1 MKKEDTAA
9 ESTVAGVFSLFWIY
23 GKMYLFGRLTNGGK
37 RKMNRSKIRKEEQ
50 KLRLESKTFRS
61 SFRTILTILPVSII
75 LIVVAEVA
83 SLLMMDRLAGD
94 FESRTVSRVL
104 NQVDQDFKQ
113 AYMILTKLKSDET
126 LLSYVRKSER
136 DYYSEWEVFDRLRSV
151 ISGYN
156 NIEEIYLYFPEYEY
170 VISSDSG
177 GKESRVF
184 QTDKYA
190 DSYDEWLEALNGG
203 VMGRFQTIT
212 GTDGE
217 QKSIITTQMTN
228 TDSLNTA
235 RAVVV
240 LSGDY
245 LEDLLKGLSL
255 RGGEEAFVLS
265 DNGLVTGTLSGQ
277 GDELAIQLRNCQE
290 KELSD
295 LRIGEKNYKLSF
307 SRSSKTGL
315 ILAYAVLK
323 GASYSATA
331 FAKVFGVTV
340 SIVGALFLVF
350 LCFLVAKRNY
360 LPIQYLLN
368 SVKDADKD
376 LEQSQVM
383 DDLGDLE
390 VYVKKTIRTR
400 QEMNEK
406 IRQYEADMRELH
418 LGQLLFQGGVTEE
431 EALKQELDF
440 TGNRY
445 AVLMCVF
452 EEREDV
458 GEVLEDVGAEADK
471 REILTEYIQECFPE
485 LSRFY
490 VLEGKDG
497 FFCVLNGDCETGEK
511 FRQQLSAERDRMKTL
526 LAEEEKIFCNG
537 YLSESGE
544 RLEDIHKGYE
554 EVREKFVHKEI
565 QDKTEEN
572 ENCSIERILECIR
585 KNLSDE
591 NLSVNGIAE
600 EMGVSPSHLSR
611 YFKHQMGN
619 GVLEYIHQSRVNL
632 AKDLLKNAPEI
643 KIRDVAARSGFCNIT
658 TFIRVF
664 KKYEGV
670 TPGQYREAL
679 SEKEGL

>member
-1 MKKEDTAA
+1 
-9 ESTVAGVFSLFWIY
+9 
-23 GKMYLFGRLTNGGK
+23 
-37 RKMNRSKIRKEEQ
+37 MNRTKTGKTEQ
-50 KLRLESKTFRS
+50 RLCMESKTFRS
-61 SFRTILTILPVSII
+61 SFRSILTILPVSII
-75 LIVVAEVA
+75 LIIVAEVA
-83 SLLMMDRLAGD
+83 SLLMMDRLSGD

-104 NQVDQDFKQ
+104 NQVDQDFQQ
-113 AYMILTKLKSDET
+113 AYMISQKLKSDET

-136 DYYSEWEVFDRLRSV
+136 DYYSEWEVFDRLRSI

-156 NIEEIYLYFPEYEY
+156 NIEEIYLYFPAYEY

-184 QTDKYA
+184 QADKYA
-190 DSYDEWLEALNGG
+190 DSYDEWLDALNNG
-203 VMGRFQTIT
+203 VMGQFQTIA
-212 GTDGE
+212 GADGK
-217 QKSIITTQMTN
+217 QKSIITTQLTN
-228 TDSLNTA
+228 TDSLNMA

-240 LSGDY
+240 LSEAY

-277 GDELAIQLRNCQE
+277 GDELAIQLQNCRE
-290 KELSD
+290 KNLSD
-295 LRIGEKNYKLSF
+295 LHIGEKNYKLNF
-307 SRSSKTGL
+307 SRSAKTGL
-315 ILAYAVLK
+315 VLVYAVLK

-331 FAKVFGVTV
+331 FAKFFGVTV
-340 SIVGALFLVF
+340 SVVGAIFLIF
-350 LCFLVAKRNY
+350 LCFLVARRNY

-368 SVKDADKD
+368 SVRDADKD

-390 VYVKKTIRTR
+390 IYVKKTIRTR

-406 IRQYEADMRELH
+406 IRQYEADMRELY
-418 LGQLLFQGGVTEE
+418 LGQLLFQGKLTEE
-431 EALKQELDF
+431 ESLKSQLDF

-452 EEREDV
+452 EETESV
-458 GEVLEDVGAEADK
+458 EEVLEEGVAEADK
-471 REILTEYIQECFPE
+471 REILKEYIQECFPE

-490 VLEGKDG
+490 VLEGRDG
-497 FFCVLNGDCETGEK
+497 FFCVLNGDGETKEA

-526 LAEEEKIFCNG
+526 LADEEKIFCNC

-544 RLEDIHKGYE
+544 DLEAVHKGYE

-572 ENCSIERILECIR
+572 ENCSLERILEFIR

-600 EMGVSPSHLSR
+600 QMGVSPSHLSR

-679 SEKEGL
+679 ETKEKL